1 MAFKNCCKQHC
12 MLIVPDFRRSCIALI
27 ALAAHAVRRLMKLKF
42 MNVMKFSLA
51 GKKKKSA
58 FSLKKMAMLHR

>member
-1 MAFKNCCKQHC
+1 